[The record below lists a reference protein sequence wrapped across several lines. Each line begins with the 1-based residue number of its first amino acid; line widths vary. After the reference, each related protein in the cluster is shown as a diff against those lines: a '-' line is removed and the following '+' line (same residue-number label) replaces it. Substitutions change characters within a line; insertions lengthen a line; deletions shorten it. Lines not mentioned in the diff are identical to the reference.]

1 MPPAGDSLIVDGLEA
16 ARVRICCSSA
26 CTCSTIMQGMPLEID
41 ISGTGVQQLQLRE
54 RMDQDPVCIDNRARA
69 SMTGWISGP
78 NPDVRLP
85 VRILGLILWLHC
97 SA

>member
-41 ISGTGVQQLQLRE
+41 ISGTGMQQLQLRE
-54 RMDQDPVCIDNRARA
+54 PMDQDPVCIDNRARA

-78 NPDVRLP
+78 NP
-85 VRILGLILWLHC
+85 
-97 SA
+97 

>member
-1 MPPAGDSLIVDGLEA
+1 MLARAG
-16 ARVRICCSSA
+16 
-26 CTCSTIMQGMPLEID
+26 TIMQGMPLQID

-78 NPDVRLP
+78 NPYVSLP
-85 VRILGLILWLHC
+85 VFILGLIL
-97 SA
+97 SPIAVQDY

>member
-1 MPPAGDSLIVDGLEA
+1 
-16 ARVRICCSSA
+16 
-26 CTCSTIMQGMPLEID
+26 MQGMPLEID

-78 NPDVRLP
+78 NPDVRL
-85 VRILGLILWLHC
+85 HDY
-97 SA
+97 